1 MLIPIRVATL
11 LMTSI
16 CTLLSVSIAL
26 VVSIVASNQALVDV
40 KDSQDS
46 NVQSCFTSG
55 EDNLVEITKDKLGL
69 LATKVELSVQMQL
82 DDARRVNTI
91 LTGLSLTLRDPSTQ
105 VQTLESAIIKLWD
118 STKISILGLK
128 GGGMVYTLIE
138 NSLAYAVNSQLGY
151 RQENS
156 TTMLTYN
163 DSAPPANIGM
173 LDHLDG
179 TYSSQPCNLRELLAV
194 WTGTVASGPCPFAL
208 FVPDEIP
215 FVAEILAMPN
225 DTPPNWSP
233 IVGFS
238 TYVGVMI
245 RARVTRDPSQ
255 NDLTMTSIIGFDLKS
270 ISVYL
275 EEIVSPLGDE
285 RIFVTVGG
293 DQKQTGLLIG
303 TSHGSWHIDQ
313 ENQPDPLLPSRNI
326 TVKVPRH
333 CTNATDEVIQGVST
347 WLYSQVPL
355 GTDVFAAQLERQKEK
370 MPEVTVNGTVY
381 YLEAR
386 PLTDEYGLEWWVV
399 VTVEKQSV
407 VGATQARR
415 EATIVGIKNSN
426 SHVDKSMQDK
436 RIILICVVVGVT
448 LLLMVLTAVATSY
461 LTNPLEVLSNEM
473 WDVAQLRLDDVDEK
487 RKKSFLLEVNSMQ
500 RSFILML
507 CALREYRQF
516 MPQGIAEMVVSE
528 SDCEAASDDA
538 SDTNLSTPARS
549 SASGGEFTSPSYIDR
564 RSSGT
569 GSESTK
575 KYKKN
580 YHANHALALNMV
592 RKKCVSQV
600 SVENPDFERFLSVT
614 RDGPAIV
621 EYHSQWLQRCIMD
634 VKNLRGMVERF
645 IGDHVDVNFGGIMPC
660 TAPSAKAAN
669 YAVKL
674 RERVGAPPDIKSI
687 YKEQHMFAGIS
698 TGACYAGNLGC
709 QGMKAPTTLGRT
721 FTQARSMM
729 LVARDIGLDIVMD
742 GKCSDELKGM
752 FTTTIVDILKV
763 ENRGKVLCYYA
774 NGFKKDVGGEWMYTM
789 KDEGEACYDAAWT
802 HILGGDIKKG
812 LEDLRGITPADP
824 VTNIA
829 ISRIAAYCETI
840 EKATGKPP
848 GDYYRVIANRAVNG
862 PLTEQYLPFRMPV
875 PSRQHVRG
883 PRSPLGASIVTEPL
897 SPVNSM
903 LQAA

>member
-516 MPQGIAEMVVSE
+516 MPQAVADI
-528 SDCEAASDDA
+528 DA
-538 SDTNLSTPARS
+538 SDTEHEQDDVSSLQPSILSSEGCTNMPSTSMSESYASSLTSPVTPA
-549 SASGGEFTSPSYIDR
+549 
-564 RSSGT
+564 T
-569 GSESTK
+569 GSP
-575 KYKKN
+575 KYKKHLPN
-580 YHANHALALNMV
+580 QHVLLALNMM
-592 RKKCVSQV
+592 RRKCVSQV
-600 SVENPDFERFLSVT
+600 SIENPDFERYVLEK

-660 TAPSAKAAN
+660 TAPSAKACE
-669 YAVKL
+669 YALRL
-674 RERVGAPPDIKSI
+674 RERMVPFENIRDFAQSDVL
-687 YKEQHMFAGIS
+687 MFVGIS

-862 PLTEQYLPFRMPV
+862 PLTEQLFPEAPII
-875 PSRQHVRG
+875 S
-883 PRSPLGASIVTEPL
+883 SPESKSL
-897 SPVNSM
+897 SNSGR
-903 LQAA
+903 L